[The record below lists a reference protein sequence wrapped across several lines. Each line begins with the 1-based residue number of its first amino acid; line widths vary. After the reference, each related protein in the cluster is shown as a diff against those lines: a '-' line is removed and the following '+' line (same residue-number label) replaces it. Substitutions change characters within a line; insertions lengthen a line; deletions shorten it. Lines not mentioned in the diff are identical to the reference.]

1 MYSRYEQLKTEKGV
15 SDYEVAKATGVAPST
30 LSAWKKGDY
39 KPKVDKL
46 LLIARYFGV
55 SVETFI
61 EG

>member
-1 MYSRYEQLKTEKGV
+1 MYSRYEQLKTERGV

-46 LLIARYFGV
+46 LAIARFFGV